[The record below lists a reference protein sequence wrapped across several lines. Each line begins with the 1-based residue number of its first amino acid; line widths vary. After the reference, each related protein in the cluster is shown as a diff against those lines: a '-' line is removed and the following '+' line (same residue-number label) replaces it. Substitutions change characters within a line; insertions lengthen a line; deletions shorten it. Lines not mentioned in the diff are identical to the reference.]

1 VKRETMVK
9 IEIKVE
15 EDYSDFN
22 TYVLQQIYE
31 LLQQL
36 NYAFSLE
43 VHDVQSIAIWE
54 HNTNI

>member
-1 VKRETMVK
+1 MVK